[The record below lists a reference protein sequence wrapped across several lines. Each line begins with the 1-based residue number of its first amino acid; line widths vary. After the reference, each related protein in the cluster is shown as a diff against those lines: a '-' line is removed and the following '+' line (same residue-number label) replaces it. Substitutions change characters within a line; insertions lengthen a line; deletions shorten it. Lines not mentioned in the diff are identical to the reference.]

1 MHELVQIISDRIGIS
16 EETAES
22 ALRIILNFLD
32 KDGPSDQVRDLASNL
47 GLEDFLGSKNGGG
60 FLSGLTEMVGGGAM
74 AAFTQLSSAGLDM
87 GEIQGLTKEFVVY
100 ARDKAGPE
108 AVDSIIDSIPG
119 LEQFI

>member
-1 MHELVQIISDRIGIS
+1 MHELVQIISQRIGIS
-16 EETAES
+16 EETADA

-32 KDGPSDQVRDLASNL
+32 KDGPSDQVRDLAGTL
-47 GLEDFLGSKNGGG
+47 GLEDYLGSKSGGG
-60 FLSGLTEMVGGGAM
+60 FLGGLAGMVGGGAM

-87 GEIQGLTKEFVVY
+87 AEIQGLTKEFVTY

-108 AVDSIIDSIPG
+108 AVDGIIDAIPG